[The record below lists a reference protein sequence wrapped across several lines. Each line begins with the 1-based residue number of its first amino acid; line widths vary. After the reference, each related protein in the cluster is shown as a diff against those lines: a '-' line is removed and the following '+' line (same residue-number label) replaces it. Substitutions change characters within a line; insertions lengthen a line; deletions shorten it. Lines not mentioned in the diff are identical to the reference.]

1 MIETKDLTMVYNG
14 KAVLDNVNLNLKDGQ
29 IIGLVGENGSGKTTL
44 LRTLAGIERNYQ
56 GEVKINGKNPG
67 GNTNEMV
74 SYQPDHLAL
83 DENLKISQVADIY
96 SKFFEDFSSN
106 KFYDLIK
113 GFDIGADLKLKEC
126 SKGMK
131 EKVQIALTLSRKT
144 KVYLLDEPL
153 SGIDPKSRKIVLT
166 TIIENFDYEG
176 ILLLSTHL
184 IGEMERALDRVIFI
198 SHGKVV
204 VDDSVDSIRE
214 KHHMGVEDYFAE
226 VI

>member
-14 KAVLDNVNLNLKDGQ
+14 KAVVDNVNLNLKDGQ

-44 LRTLAGIERNYQ
+44 LRMLAGLERNYQ
-56 GEVKINGKNPG
+56 GGIKINGKLAG
-67 GNTNEMV
+67 GDTNKIV

-96 SKFFEDFSSN
+96 NKFFEDFSSK
-106 KFYDLIK
+106 KFYDLIE
-113 GFDIGADLKLKEC
+113 GFDIAASLKVKEC

-131 EKVQIALTLSRKT
+131 EKIQIALTLSRKA
-144 KVYLLDEPL
+144 KIYLLDEPL

-184 IGEMERALDRVIFI
+184 IGEMERVLDRVLFM
-198 SHGKVV
+198 SHGKLI
-204 VDDSVDSIRE
+204 VDDSVDGIRE

-226 VI
+226 VV

>member
-1 MIETKDLTMVYNG
+1 MIETKNLTMIYNG
-14 KAVLDNVNLNLKDGQ
+14 KAALDNVNISLNDGQ

-44 LRTLAGIERNYQ
+44 LRILAGLERNYQ
-56 GEVKINGKNPG
+56 GAAKINGEIPG
-67 GNTNEMV
+67 CKTNKMV
-74 SYQPDHLAL
+74 SYQPDHLAI
-83 DENLKISQVADIY
+83 DDSLKISDVEAIY
-96 SKFFEDFSSN
+96 EKFYDDFDSK
-106 KFYDLIK
+106 KFYDLLS
-113 GFDIGADLKLKEC
+113 GFDISRDLKVKEC

-144 KVYLLDEPL
+144 KIYLLDEPL
-153 SGIDPKSRKIVLT
+153 SGIDPKSRKMVLK

-184 IGEMERALDRVIFI
+184 IGEVERALDRVLFMD
-198 SHGKVV
+198 HGKCV
-204 VDDSVDSIRE
+204 VDESVDDIRE

>member
-14 KAVLDNVNLNLKDGQ
+14 KAVLDNINLNLKDGQ

-56 GEVKINGKNPG
+56 GEVRINGKNPG
-67 GNTNEMV
+67 GNTNDMV

-113 GFDIGADLKLKEC
+113 GFDIGVDLKLKEC

>member
-1 MIETKDLTMVYNG
+1 MIETKNLTMVYNG
-14 KAVLDNVNLNLKDGQ
+14 KAALDNVNIRIEDGQ

-44 LRTLAGIERNYQ
+44 LRILAGLERNYM
-56 GEVKINGKNPG
+56 GEVKIDGNLPG
-67 GNTNEMV
+67 GKTNSLV

-83 DENLKISQVADIY
+83 DDSLKISDVADIY
-96 SKFFEDFSSN
+96 K
-106 KFYDLIK
+106 KFYDDFDASKFYNLLES
-113 GFDIGADLKLKEC
+113 FDISRDLKVKEC

-131 EKVQIALTLSRKT
+131 EKVQIGLTLSRKT
-144 KVYLLDEPL
+144 KIYLLDEPL
-153 SGIDPKSRKIVLT
+153 SGIDPKSRKMVLK

-184 IGEMERALDRVIFI
+184 IGEVERALDRVIFMN
-198 SHGKVV
+198 HGKCV
-204 VDDSVDSIRE
+204 VDESVDDIRE

>member
-1 MIETKDLTMVYNG
+1 MIETKNLTMVYNG
-14 KAVLDNVNLNLKDGQ
+14 KAVLENVNLKLADGQ

-44 LRTLAGIERNYQ
+44 LRILAGLERNYQ
-56 GEVKINGKNPG
+56 GDVKINGKLPG
-67 GNTNEMV
+67 GLTNNMV

-83 DENLKISQVADIY
+83 DESLKISDVASVY
-96 SKFFEDFSSN
+96 E
-106 KFYDLIK
+106 KFYDDFNSKKYFELLA
-113 GFDIGADLKLKEC
+113 GFDISRDLKVKEC
-126 SKGMK
+126 SKGMR

-144 KVYLLDEPL
+144 KIYLLDEPL
-153 SGIDPKSRKIVLT
+153 SGIDPKSRKVVLT

-184 IGEMERALDRVIFI
+184 IGEVERALDRVLFM
-198 SHGKVV
+198 SHGKCV
-204 VDDSVDSIRE
+204 VDESVDIIRE

>member
-14 KAVLDNVNLNLKDGQ
+14 KAVLDNINLNLKDGQ